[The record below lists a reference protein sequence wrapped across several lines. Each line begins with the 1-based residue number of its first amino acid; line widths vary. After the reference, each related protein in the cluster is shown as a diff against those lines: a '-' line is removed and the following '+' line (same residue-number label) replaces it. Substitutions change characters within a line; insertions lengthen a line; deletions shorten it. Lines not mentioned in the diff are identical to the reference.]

1 MGSLSDQFIMA
12 ACVPVE
18 ASHASGTL
26 EEAEAV
32 LRANPE
38 IADHDIYTAAI
49 LGRDTTVRQLI
60 AAEPGKATAKGGPH
74 GWDALT
80 HLCFSRYLRLDP
92 SRSEGFVRAA
102 EVLLK
107 AGASA
112 NSGFFS
118 QEHRPDPEFECVLYG
133 AAGVAHHAS
142 LTRLLLQHGADP
154 NDGEVTYHAPE
165 TDDNTA
171 LKVLVETGKLSTDSL
186 ATMLLRKADWHDF
199 NGIKFLLERGADP
212 NRMTHWGFTALH
224 QALRRDNALASIEA
238 MLEHGADP
246 TIVTRQD
253 HRSAAEIAG
262 RRGRSDVLELFER
275 RGIPVQFRGF
285 ERLLAAC
292 ARDNVLEVRAIAEC
306 EPDLVEQLKLEGG
319 TLLAQFAGN
328 GNTPGVRALLDLG
341 VDVRALYSQGDGY
354 FGVAKDST
362 ALHVAAWLAR
372 HDTVKFLIERGAP
385 VDVRDAAGRTPLA
398 LAVRACV
405 DSYWQARRSPES
417 VQALL
422 GAGASV
428 ESVKFPCGYPA
439 VDDLLKAHG
448 AK

>member
-1 MGSLSDQFIMA
+1 MGSLSDEFIVA
-12 ACVPVE
+12 GCVPVD

-26 EEAEAV
+26 AEAEAI
-32 LRANPE
+32 LAANPE
-38 IADHDIYTAAI
+38 IADHDIYTASV
-49 LGRDTTVRQLI
+49 LGRDAAVRGFV
-60 AAEPGKATAKGGPH
+60 AADPGKATAKAGPH

-118 QEHRPDPEFECVLYG
+118 QQHRPDPEFECVLYG
-133 AAGVAHHAS
+133 AAGVAHHAG
-142 LTRLLLQHGADP
+142 LTRLLLDHGADP

-165 TDDNTA
+165 TDDNAA
-171 LKVLVETGKLSTDSL
+171 LKVLVDTGRLTADSL

-199 NGIKFLLERGADP
+199 DGIKFLLEHGADP
-212 NRMTHWGFTALH
+212 NLMTHWGFTALH
-224 QALRRDNALASIEA
+224 QALRRDNALANIEA
-238 MLEHGADP
+238 MLEHGADA

-253 HRSAAEIAG
+253 HRSSAEIAA

-275 RGIPVQFRGF
+275 RGIAVQLHGF
-285 ERLLAAC
+285 EHLIAAC
-292 ARDNVLEVRAIAEC
+292 AKANVPQVRAITEREA
-306 EPDLVEQLKLEGG
+306 DLVEQLKLEGG

-341 VDVRALYSQGDGY
+341 VAIRALYRQGDGY
-354 FGVAKDST
+354 FGIAKDST

-372 HDTVKFLIERGAP
+372 HDTVKFWIERGAP
-385 VDVRDAAGRTPLA
+385 VDLRDAAGRTPLA
-398 LAVRACV
+398 LAVRACI

-422 GAGASV
+422 EAGASV
-428 ESVKFPCGYPA
+428 DSVKFPCGYPA

>member
-1 MGSLSDQFIMA
+1 MGPSDQFINA

-26 EEAEAV
+26 KEAEV
-32 LRANPE
+32 ILTANPE

-102 EVLLK
+102 EALLE

-133 AAGVAHHAS
+133 AAGVAHHAG
-142 LTRLLLQHGADP
+142 LTRLLLDHGADP

-165 TDDNTA
+165 TDDNAA
-171 LKVLVETGKLSTDSL
+171 LKVLVDTGKLTADSL
-186 ATMLLRKADWHDF
+186 ATMLLRKADWHDSD
-199 NGIKFLLERGADP
+199 GIKFLLEHGADP
-212 NRMTHWGFTALH
+212 NLMTHWGFTALH
-224 QALRRDNALASIEA
+224 QALRRDNALANIEA
-238 MLEHGADP
+238 MLEHGAD
-246 TIVTRQD
+246 TTSVTRQD
-253 HRSAAEIAG
+253 HRSAAEIAA

-275 RGIPVQFRGF
+275 RGIAVQFHGF
-285 ERLLAAC
+285 ERLIAAC
-292 ARDNVLEVRAIAEC
+292 AKANVPQVRAITEREA
-306 EPDLVEQLKLEGG
+306 DLVEQLKLEGG

-341 VDVRALYSQGDGY
+341 VDVRALYKEGDGY
-354 FGVAKDST
+354 FGIAKDST

-385 VDVRDAAGRTPLA
+385 VDAPDAPGRTPLA

-422 GAGASV
+422 EAGASV
-428 ESVKFPCGYPA
+428 ESVRFPCGYPA